1 MTRVPGEDRG
11 WLGFDREQAS
21 SAGNPGDSADP
32 QGHGA
37 QDAASPWLRHDLGA
51 GEPAEMSAPGEG
63 PRSGE
68 DAGTSRRDPAWLD
81 PETEVPADP
90 HGAHRNHDQDR
101 DGDHYPDRDEHRGHG
116 HDDGAPRRTDGSVDH
131 TQVLYGDERHDT
143 GVLPTLAAG
152 PVDADATRPR
162 GSADEG
168 VDSADG
174 AGDGSPDAGPLAVVG
189 AAVKEFAIVVGMALV
204 LSFVVKTWLLQAFY
218 IPSGSME
225 DTLVLNDR
233 VIVSKLTPGPID
245 LERGDIIVFADP
257 GDWLEETPPVPH
269 GKVVTAIRETM
280 TFVGLLPDNS
290 ENHLIKRVIGLPGDH
305 VVCCDEG
312 GRITINGV
320 AIKEPYL
327 KPGDAASEQDFDITV
342 PRGRVWVMGDHR
354 SNSADSRAH
363 DGPDGHGSQ
372 GSVDERLIVGRAV
385 ALVWPLDHLT
395 WLSNPH
401 AVFAKVPAPSSQ
413 GPAVGQPAPDG
424 GSTTGSGGAEVQGND
439 GDTSETSA
447 TTTTDG
453 GG

>member
-21 SAGNPGDSADP
+21 SASDQADPAAP
-32 QGHGA
+32 QGHGG

-51 GEPAEMSAPGEG
+51 GEPAAMSVPGEG
-63 PRSGE
+63 SGSGE

-81 PETEVPADP
+81 PELEVPGDP
-90 HGAHRNHDQDR
+90 DGVHRDEQQDQDQ
-101 DGDHYPDRDEHRGHG
+101 YPDQDERRGHG
-116 HDDGAPRRTDGSVDH
+116 HDGTAPRRTDGSVDQ

-152 PVDADATRPR
+152 PVDGDATRPR

-168 VDSADG
+168 AEG
-174 AGDGSPDAGPLAVVG
+174 AEDGSPDAGPLAVVG

-245 LERGDIIVFADP
+245 LKRGDIIVFADP

-363 DGPDGHGSQ
+363 DGPAGHGSQ

-401 AVFAKVPAPSSQ
+401 DVFAKVPAPSSQ
-413 GPAVGQPAPDG
+413 GPAVGQPNPDG

-439 GDTSETSA
+439 GDTSETPAA
-447 TTTTDG
+447 TATDG